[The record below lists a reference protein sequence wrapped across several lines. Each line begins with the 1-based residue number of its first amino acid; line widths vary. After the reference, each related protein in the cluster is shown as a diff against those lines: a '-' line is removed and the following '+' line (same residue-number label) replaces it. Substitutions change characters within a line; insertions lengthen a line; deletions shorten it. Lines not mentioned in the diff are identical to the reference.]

1 MKENAFTHYKRDNT
15 LYNSLIAAATDGKLP
30 ILTST
35 IFEKMN
41 AEYGKE
47 KMRTHLADY
56 IASERPVFPL
66 KEITNSDMRISFGR
80 LKQFD
85 TSTICIPNEQVEKEV
100 FEKYDDYKY
109 PYSEYGLGLINGAST
124 FNDVSNYFMQD
135 LRLEC
140 SSYGFR
146 APKEVWENGD
156 AYAIWKCLG
165 PIWRG
170 INDVKLTKIK
180 ELDGTETEKLVGGR
194 LDEKS
199 YISAFR
205 LGTYIATQFK
215 PVVAKAIYDI
225 TNAKTV
231 LDTSCGWGDRLAGFY
246 TSDAKEY
253 IGCDPNPNTFARY
266 MKQVD
271 EYERILGNST
281 PIIKEERDYFTINA
295 TKKVTIFRCGAEDL
309 PYNELP
315 QIDCAFTSPP
325 YFSTEQY
332 NKGGEHQEDQSW
344 HKFNEYDKWRD
355 DFYLPVA
362 EKTMSVSKYMFVNI
376 MDPKVHGVRYYSGD
390 ELVNK
395 FQDKFLGQIGMRI
408 MQRPQGKAV
417 FNDENGNFS
426 KEKLDEHMN
435 KMFIE
440 NVWCFSKNKDR
451 DIFKHNKLGTLEEFM

>member
-1 MKENAFTHYKRDNT
+1 MKENAFTHYKRDIT
-15 LYNSLIAAATDGKLP
+15 LYNRLIAAATDGKLP
-30 ILTST
+30 ILTSN

-66 KEITNSDMRISFGR
+66 KEITNGDMRISFGR

-109 PYSEYGLGLINGAST
+109 PYSKYGLGLINGPST

-170 INDVKLTKIK
+170 INGVKLTKIQ
-180 ELDGTETEKLVGGR
+180 ELDGTITEKLVGGQ

-231 LDTSCGWGDRLAGFY
+231 LDTSCGWGDRLAGFFA
-246 TSDAKEY
+246 SDAEEY
-253 IGCDPNPNTFARY
+253 YGCDPNPNTYQRY
-266 MKQVD
+266 QEQISSYNK
-271 EYERILGNST
+271 LLSK
-281 PIIKEERDYFTINA
+281 P
-295 TKKVTIFRCGAEDL
+295 KKVQIWRCGAEDL
-309 PYNELP
+309 PYHKLP
-315 QIDCAFTSPP
+315 KIDVAFTSPP

-362 EKTMSVSKYMFVNI
+362 EKTMEVSKFMFVNI
-376 MDPKVHGVRYYSGD
+376 MDPKIHGVRYRSGD
-390 ELVNK
+390 ELV
-395 FQDKFLGQIGMRI
+395 DKFAKNFMGQIGMRI
-408 MQRPQGKAV
+408 MQRPKSDTLFEDEQEKAD
-417 FNDENGNFS
+417 F
-426 KEKLDEHMN
+426 MN

-440 NVWCFSKNKDR
+440 NVWCFGPECKPGKCIDLFKNSRKA
-451 DIFKHNKLGTLEEFM
+451 TLDEFFA

>member
-15 LYNSLIAAATDGKLP
+15 LYKSLLAAATDGKLP
-30 ILTST
+30 VLTSS

-41 AEYGKE
+41 AEYGKD

-66 KEITNSDMRISFGR
+66 KEITEQDMRTAFAN
-80 LKQFD
+80 LQKFD

-109 PYSEYGLGLINGAST
+109 PYSNYGLGLINGAST

-156 AYAIWKCLG
+156 AYDIWKCLG

-170 INDVKLTKIK
+170 INGVKLTKVK
-180 ELDGTETEKLVGGR
+180 ELDGTETEKLVGGE
-194 LDEKS
+194 LSEKS

-231 LDTSCGWGDRLAGFY
+231 LDTSCGWGDRLAGFFA
-246 TSDAKEY
+246 SDAEEY
-253 IGCDPNPNTFARY
+253 YGCDPNPNTYQRY
-266 MKQVD
+266 QEQISK
-271 EYERILGNST
+271 YNKLLSK
-281 PIIKEERDYFTINA
+281 P
-295 TKKVTIFRCGAEDL
+295 KKVQIWRCGAEDL
-309 PYNELP
+309 PYHKLP
-315 QIDCAFTSPP
+315 NIDCAFTSPP

-332 NKGGEHQEDQSW
+332 NKGGEHEEDQSW
-344 HKFNEYDKWRD
+344 SKFNEYDKWRD

-362 EKTMSVSKYMFVNI
+362 EKTMKVSKFMFVNI
-376 MDPKVHGVRYYSGD
+376 MDPKINGKRYRSGD
-390 ELVNK
+390 ELV
-395 FQDKFLGQIGMRI
+395 DKFAKNFMGQIGMRI
-408 MQRPQGKAV
+408 MQRPKSDTLFKDEQEKAD
-417 FNDENGNFS
+417 F
-426 KEKLDEHMN
+426 MN

-440 NVWCFSKNKDR
+440 NVWCFGPECKPGECIDLFKNSRKA
-451 DIFKHNKLGTLEEFM
+451 TLDEFFA

>member
-1 MKENAFTHYKRDNT
+1 MKENAFTHYTRDNT
-15 LYNSLIAAATDGKLP
+15 LYNRLLDAASDDKLP
-30 ILTST
+30 LLDNKS
-35 IFEKMN
+35 FELLNKT
-41 AEYGKE
+41 YGKD

-66 KEITNSDMRISFGR
+66 KEITKDDMRKCFYD
-80 LKQFD
+80 LKKFD
-85 TSTICIPNEQVEKEV
+85 TSSICIPNEEIQKEV

-109 PYSEYGLGLINGAST
+109 SYEKYGLGLVNGAST

-135 LRLEC
+135 LRLAC
-140 SSYGFR
+140 GSYGFE
-146 APKEVWENGD
+146 APKKRWEEND
-156 AYAIWKCLG
+156 AYDIWKCLG

-170 INDVKLTKIK
+170 INGVQKVMIEGK
-180 ELDGTETEKLVGGR
+180 EELIGGE
-194 LDEKS
+194 LNAKS

-215 PVVAKAIYDI
+215 PVVAKALYDM
-225 TNAKTV
+225 TNARTV
-231 LDTSCGWGDRLAGFY
+231 LDTSCGWGDRLAGFFA
-246 TSDAKEY
+246 SDAEEY
-253 IGCDPNPNTFARY
+253 YGCDPNPNTYQRY
-266 MKQVD
+266 Q
-271 EYERILGNST
+271 EQI
-281 PIIKEERDYFTINA
+281 A
-295 TKKVTIFRCGAEDL
+295 TYNKLLTKPKVVKIWNCGAEDL
-309 PYNELP
+309 PYDKLP

-325 YFSTEQY
+325 YFSTEEY
-332 NKGGEHQEDQSW
+332 NKGGELEENQSW
-344 HKFNEYDKWRD
+344 FKFNEYDKWRD

-390 ELVNK
+390 ELVDK

-417 FNDENGNFS
+417 FNDEDGNFS

-440 NVWCFSKNKDR
+440 NVWCFGPDT
-451 DIFKHNKLGTLEEFM
+451 DLFKYSRKSTLDDFFA

>member
-15 LYNSLIAAATDGKLP
+15 LYKSLLAAATDGKLP
-30 ILTST
+30 VLTSS

-41 AEYGKE
+41 AEYGKD

-66 KEITNSDMRISFGR
+66 KEITEQDMRTAFAN
-80 LKQFD
+80 LQKFD

-109 PYSEYGLGLINGAST
+109 PYSNYGLGLINGAST

-170 INDVKLTKIK
+170 INGVKLTKIK
-180 ELDGTETEKLVGGR
+180 ELDGTETEKLVGGE
-194 LDEKS
+194 LSEKS

-231 LDTSCGWGDRLAGFY
+231 LDTSCGWGDRLAGFFA
-246 TSDAKEY
+246 SDAEEY
-253 IGCDPNPNTFARY
+253 YGCDPNPNTYQRY
-266 MKQVD
+266 QEQISK
-271 EYERILGNST
+271 YNKLLSK
-281 PIIKEERDYFTINA
+281 P
-295 TKKVTIFRCGAEDL
+295 KKVQIWRCGAEDL
-309 PYNELP
+309 PYHKLP
-315 QIDCAFTSPP
+315 NIDCAFTSPP

-332 NKGGEHQEDQSW
+332 NKGGEHEEDQSW
-344 HKFNEYDKWRD
+344 SKFNEYDKWRD

-362 EKTMSVSKYMFVNI
+362 EKTMKVSKFMFVNI
-376 MDPKVHGVRYYSGD
+376 MDPKINGKRYRSGD
-390 ELVNK
+390 ELVDK

-408 MQRPQGKAV
+408 MQRPKSDTL
-417 FNDENGNFS
+417 FKDE
-426 KEKLDEHMN
+426 KEKADFMN

-440 NVWCFSKNKDR
+440 NVWCFGPECKPGECIDLFKNSRKA
-451 DIFKHNKLGTLEEFM
+451 TLDEFFA